1 MHGVSGQCFHR
12 DVRWDWKGDQS
23 GRWKPVRMSS
33 QGPRP
38 AIWRNGPERGGN
50 EHTLKELLWVQS
62 CQGAERAWV
71 ALGGVGGGGPHPPAP
86 HPHPGP
92 QSVSP
97 AISGGADQQ
106 DGIQS
111 LKL

>member
-1 MHGVSGQCFHR
+1 
-12 DVRWDWKGDQS
+12 
-23 GRWKPVRMSS
+23 MSS

-50 EHTLKELLWVQS
+50 EHTLKELRWVQS